1 MLHWNKSEL
10 IEKQN
15 IKGDFWQ
22 RGFFYSRIGE
32 KEFYKRDF
40 EELRYRDLS
49 LFTLGS
55 IESKNILDV
64 GCGDGLYVL
73 AFLQLGANK
82 VSAQDILPEEIEKCK
97 EKCKQA
103 GFSNFDL
110 KVGNCEQLLFDNSL
124 FDIVFSGD
132 VFEHI
137 TKQQKIN
144 FINEIYR
151 VLKPGGVFTIK
162 TPNKD
167 YLKMSLF
174 FKKIMYTLK
183 LKNPFNLYI
192 AHTNNN
198 PNNEHHGLS
207 TYKEFEEIFNNTMFH
222 EPKITYQ
229 ILNKKGFPIFLS
241 KLFKKNKYFNQQIII
256 TVRKPYFYGLY
267 A

>member
-1 MLHWNKSEL
+1 MLNWNKTEL
-10 IEKQN
+10 VEKKN
-15 IKGDFWQ
+15 MTGDFWR
-22 RGFFYSRIGE
+22 RGYFYSQINQ
-32 KEFYKRDF
+32 KEYYRRDF

-49 LFTLGS
+49 LFTLGD
-55 IESKNILDV
+55 IKSKKVLDI

-73 AFLQLGANK
+73 AFLQLDAEQ
-82 VSAQDILPEEIEKCK
+82 VCAQDILPEEVEKCK
-97 EKCKQA
+97 DKCSKE

-110 KVGNCEQLLFDNSL
+110 KVGNCEYLQFNNSY

-137 TKQQKIN
+137 TKEQKIN
-144 FINEIYR
+144 FIAEIYR
-151 VLKPGGVFTIK
+151 VLKPGGIFTIK

-174 FKKIMYTLK
+174 FKKIMYALK
-183 LKNPFNLYI
+183 FKNPFNLYI

-207 TYKEFEEIFNNTMFH
+207 TFKEFKEIFSETMFH
-222 EPKITYQ
+222 EPIITYQ
-229 ILNKKGFPIFLS
+229 KLNKKAVPPFIP
-241 KLFKKNKYFNQQIII
+241 KLCLKNKYFNPQIII

-267 A
+267 S